1 MATKKRYKVR
11 VRVKV
16 RNSLL
21 RRGGAVA
28 GAVLGLLFAA
38 WLSGTALKAAR
49 GFFGGGIFSFRPD
62 SFEVDCPSPEV
73 SASAKELMAKAVNI
87 PLTAKRCAELAAE
100 IKRLHPGLSSVS
112 VGRNF
117 FTGKAKVKASP
128 EEVVAPVLLNG
139 TTAYLGA
146 GGRLMSEN
154 LSVEPFAPFAV
165 RLETRE
171 QEAPALAAFLA
182 GIKPLCGLFA
192 RRPSALECSG
202 SPGDCR
208 LEMEDGSSV
217 LWGEFEFTRLKILRL
232 NEVMADA
239 SRKTAGPL
247 RVDLRYFR
255 EGKIFVSALK

>member
-1 MATKKRYKVR
+1 MRKKKYRVR
-11 VRVKV
+11 VRLKV
-16 RNSLL
+16 RNNLL
-21 RRGGAVA
+21 RRGGAAA

-38 WLSGTALKAAR
+38 WLSGAALKSAR

-73 SASAKELMAKAVNI
+73 SASARELMAKAVNL
-87 PLTAKRCAELAAE
+87 PLSAKRCAELAGE

-117 FTGKAKVKASP
+117 FTGKARVKARP

-139 TTAYLGA
+139 ATAYLGTT
-146 GGRLMSEN
+146 GRLMPESLYPET
-154 LSVEPFAPFAV
+154 PAPFAV
-165 RLETRE
+165 ALRTQQ
-171 QEAPALAAFLA
+171 QEAPALAAFLTE
-182 GIKPLCGLFA
+182 IKPLCGLFF
-192 RRPSALECSG
+192 RRPAVLECSG
-202 SPGDCR
+202 APEDCR
-208 LEMEDGSSV
+208 LGMEDGSSV
-217 LWGEFEFTRLKILRL
+217 LWGGFEFTRLKILRL

-239 SRKTAGPL
+239 ARKTGGPL